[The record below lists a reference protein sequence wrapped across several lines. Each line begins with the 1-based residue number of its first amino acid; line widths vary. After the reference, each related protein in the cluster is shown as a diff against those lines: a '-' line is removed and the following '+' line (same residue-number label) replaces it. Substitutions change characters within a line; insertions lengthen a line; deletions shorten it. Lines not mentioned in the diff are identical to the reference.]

1 MKNIIEKLLKNGKVK
16 KHDAYEIYGV
26 VFGDCM
32 KISGSAGSDVTGFY
46 IYPGAPEGRQ
56 IEIVDE
62 NNVHYG
68 YAHFDILGNIVDN
81 QNRAVFEILK

>member
-1 MKNIIEKLLKNGKVK
+1 MKKTIDKLLKNGKVK
-16 KHDAYEIYGV
+16 KHSTHEISGV
-26 VFGDCM
+26 VFGDCK

-56 IEIVDE
+56 IEVVDE

-68 YAHFDILGNIVDN
+68 FAHFDIMGNIVDN
-81 QNRAVFEILK
+81 SNRSTFEII

>member
-1 MKNIIEKLLKNGKVK
+1 MKKTIDKLLRSGKVK
-16 KHDAYEIYGV
+16 KHSTFEISGV
-26 VFGDCM
+26 VFGDCK

-56 IEIVDE
+56 IEVVDE

-68 YAHFDILGNIVDN
+68 YAHFNIMGNIVDN
-81 QNRAVFEILK
+81 SNRSTFEIV

>member
-1 MKNIIEKLLKNGKVK
+1 MKKTIDKLLRSGKVK
-16 KHDAYEIYGV
+16 KHSTYAISGV
-26 VFGDCM
+26 VFGDCK

-56 IEIVDE
+56 IEVVDE

-68 YAHFDILGNIVDN
+68 YAHFNIMGNIVDN
-81 QNRAVFEILK
+81 SNRSTFEIV

>member
-1 MKNIIEKLLKNGKVK
+1 MSLLGIEVK
-16 KHDAYEIYGV
+16 SCSI
-26 VFGDCM
+26 VFGDCK

-56 IEIVDE
+56 IEVVDE

-68 YAHFDILGNIVDN
+68 WAHFDIVGNLVDN
-81 QNRAVFEILK
+81 HSRSVFEIVK